1 MYIEDHWTEGGG
13 GSNLFSTPTPPPT
26 RCKVEPRFSCEE
38 IVAHFKLFFPRI
50 DWNAFLK
57 RGISCI
63 YFLHVCIQYC
73 SDFFFWK
80 EGLLQTFLTSW
91 RRIPMEKKFVN
102 NTNLFAKIYG
112 LYLNYKTITKV
123 QVLPCFHQISFN
135 TKFVNFVVKVI
146 HEIKYV

>member
-1 MYIEDHWTEGGG
+1 MYAY
-13 GSNLFSTPTPPPT
+13 ST
-26 RCKVEPRFSCEE
+26 
-38 IVAHFKLFFPRI
+38 A
-50 DWNAFLK
+50 
-57 RGISCI
+57 
-63 YFLHVCIQYC
+63 C
-73 SDFFFWK
+73 SDFFFK

-91 RRIPMEKKFVN
+91 RRITMGEKIVN

-112 LYLNYKTITKV
+112 LYLYYKTITKV